1 MSDLLHKLNFKI
13 ADASPEYK
21 QRRKIQMIRFFTASA
36 VTIFALRFAYRAT
49 VSRQYIPTL
58 FQGNHFPPLSY
69 NFTTDAAV
77 AVGTGTLL
85 CGSVTGM
92 TVFGLCWI
100 LDVSN
105 IKEFGWRMK
114 SMLGGWELEKKL
126 SEAPMDE
133 ESSYI
138 QDSLNDIL
146 DGKYDFE
153 NDTEEVAGELKTN

>member
-1 MSDLLHKLNFKI
+1 
-13 ADASPEYK
+13 
-21 QRRKIQMIRFFTASA
+21 
-36 VTIFALRFAYRAT
+36 
-49 VSRQYIPTL
+49 
-58 FQGNHFPPLSY
+58 
-69 NFTTDAAV
+69 
-77 AVGTGTLL
+77 
-85 CGSVTGM
+85 M